1 MTFGFGTRTVYD
13 NVFTVVDSISG
24 ANRISFDVTK
34 PNGVITLGVSGN
46 LISNNIVVG
55 TGSPEGVVSGP
66 VGAIYQRQ
74 DGSTGTTLYT
84 KESGSG
90 NTGWSVVGGSS
101 GISGGVAG
109 QIAIWS
115 STSSLSASS
124 SLSENLNSISTT
136 KDISAQRVI
145 VNSSQGLVDIK
156 GRSISHIA
164 ADGSQRQLAG
174 HNWVSR
180 ASAGDFSWRSIC
192 WSPELKT
199 FCSVSYTGSSNR
211 VMTSNP
217 DGSMQAP
224 TFIIPHGSAPS
235 SPVNGQ
241 IWTTTAGLYVRI
253 NGSTVGPIT

>member
-156 GRSISHIA
+156 GRSISTELLRYLG
-164 ADGSQRQLAG
+164 ADFPNHYQQMGSWETAKGAG
-174 HNWVSR
+174 GYKKPR
-180 ASAGDFSWRSIC
+180 KQ
-192 WSPELKT
+192 ELYK
-199 FCSVSYTGSSNR
+199 
-211 VMTSNP
+211 P
-217 DGSMQAP
+217 
-224 TFIIPHGSAPS
+224 
-235 SPVNGQ
+235 
-241 IWTTTAGLYVRI
+241 I
-253 NGSTVGPIT
+253 NTKLIFDSCNEKRKKNN